1 MQQFSDDF
9 IQRWEHILSEVTT
22 TDIPIECIKKI
33 VIKLQGKKQKTV
45 NLSTLRRQ
53 GLDWDEIETVV
64 TRTLTSYGDLVQNL
78 EFVLDIAAIARIVQ
92 PETDKLLKKL

>member
-9 IQRWEHILSEVTT
+9 ITQWEHILSDVTT

-33 VIKLQGKKQKTV
+33 VIRLEGKKQKTV
-45 NLSTLRRQ
+45 NLSTLRKQ

-64 TRTLTSYGDLVQNL
+64 SRTLTGFGDSVHNV
-78 EFVLDIAAIARIVQ
+78 EFVLDIAAIAELVQ